1 VEEVR
6 PEGCQEQSSSQVIIY
21 TRMCYCAY
29 PTSCSSTSPWPCWFK
44 DRSCILM
51 AIFLHPYNAIRDLG
65 TKYCFDVA
73 AFLALFN
80 WLTKNAKLTFLKRS

>member
-29 PTSCSSTSPWPCWFK
+29 PTSCSSTSP
-44 DRSCILM
+44 
-51 AIFLHPYNAIRDLG
+51 
-65 TKYCFDVA
+65 
-73 AFLALFN
+73 
-80 WLTKNAKLTFLKRS
+80 